1 MLHLTDLD
9 TLKIESADDFEVV
22 NALLY
27 RLGVTD
33 GLPVVPPTAPRIDA
47 MLNGR
52 DPDIVLTQLPPL
64 RGRATMYKLAMCAVM
79 AGCHANYFPI
89 ILAAIEAVEQPEFNL
104 YGIQT
109 TTGNAT
115 PMILLNGPIIDL
127 CHVNAGANALGPGI
141 HSNATIGRAI
151 QLILKNIGGAV
162 PGYTDKA
169 TLGQPGKYTFCCA
182 ENEGANPWE
191 PLHVTRGYPSEQSTV
206 TVIGASGIVEVV
218 DANSYTS
225 TSVLLTLAH
234 SMTIAGTMGGSSML
248 GGGEPLL
255 LITPEHADLIAQDYT
270 RHQAQ
275 QFLFDTARLP
285 LQHLPPETVK
295 RIQDDRETEGMDP
308 EADIR
313 IAACPEDIMLVVVG
327 GAGIKSAYVPTWGG
341 TTRAVTRPIDLSCNR
356 WLETTAYSM
365 RQ

>member
-1 MLHLTDLD
+1 MLPLTDLS
-9 TLKIESADDFEVV
+9 TLKIESADAFEDV

-33 GLPVVPPTAPRIDA
+33 RLPVVPPTAPRIEA

-52 DPDIVLTQLPPL
+52 DPDTVTAQLPPL
-64 RGRATMYKLAMCAVM
+64 RGQATMHKLAMCAVM
-79 AGCHANYFPI
+79 AGCRAEYFPI
-89 ILAAIEAVEQPEFNL
+89 ILAAIEAVAQPEFNL

-115 PMILLNGPIIDL
+115 PMILINGPIIDQ

-141 HSNATIGRAI
+141 HSNATIGRAV

-191 PLHVTRGYPSEQSTV
+191 PLHVTRGYSSEQSTV

-218 DANSYTS
+218 DANSYTA

-234 SMTIAGTMGGSSML
+234 SMTIAGTMGGRYLL

-270 RHQAQ
+270 RRQAQ

-285 LQHLPPETVK
+285 LHHLPMETAE
-295 RIQDDRETEGMDP
+295 RIRDDRKMDGVDP
-308 EADIR
+308 EADIGT
-313 IAACPEDIMLVVVG
+313 ADCPEDIMLAVVG

-341 TTRAVTRPIDLSCNR
+341 TTRAVTQPIDPS
-356 WLETTAYSM
+356 
-365 RQ
+365 

>member
-1 MLHLTDLD
+1 MLPLTDLD
-9 TLKIESADDFEVV
+9 TLKIESADDFEEV

-33 GLPVVPPTAPRIDA
+33 GLPIVPPTRPRIEA

-52 DPDIVLTQLPPL
+52 DPDVVLTQLPPL
-64 RGRATMYKLAMCAVM
+64 RGRATLYKLAMCAAM
-79 AGCHANYFPI
+79 AGCRTEYFPI
-89 ILAAIEAVEQPEFNL
+89 ILAATEAVVQPEFNL

-115 PMILLNGPIIDL
+115 PMILLNGPIVEQ
-127 CHVNAGANALGPGI
+127 CHVNAGANALGPGMQ
-141 HSNATIGRAI
+141 SNATIGRAI

-182 ENEGANPWE
+182 ENEGASPWE
-191 PLHVTRGYPSEQSTV
+191 PLHVTRGHPSEQSTV

-218 DANSYTS
+218 DANSYSS
-225 TSVLLTLAH
+225 TGVLLTLAH
-234 SMTIAGTMGGSSML
+234 SMTIAGTMGGCYML

-255 LITPEHADLIAQDYT
+255 LLTPEHANLISQDYS

-275 QFLFDTARLP
+275 QFLFDAARLP
-285 LQHLPPETVK
+285 LQYLPMESVE
-295 RIQDDRETEGMDP
+295 RIRNDREIDGVDP
-308 EADIR
+308 EADIC
-313 IAACPEDIMLVVVG
+313 IADCPEDIMLVVVG
-327 GAGIKSAYVPTWGG
+327 GTGIKSAYVPTWGG
-341 TTRAVTRPIDLSCNR
+341 TTRAVTRPIDCS
-356 WLETTAYSM
+356 
-365 RQ
+365 

>member
-9 TLKIESADDFEVV
+9 TLKIEFADSFEDV

-33 GLPVVPPTAPRIDA
+33 GLPVVPLTSQRIEG
-47 MLNGR
+47 MLGGR
-52 DPDIVLTQLPPL
+52 DADAVVTLLPPL
-64 RGRATMYKLAMCAVM
+64 RGRATLYKIAMCAVM
-79 AGCHANYFPI
+79 AGCRTEYFPVLI
-89 ILAAIEAVEQPEFNL
+89 AAVEAVAQPEFNL

-115 PMILLNGPIIDL
+115 PMILLNGPIIDE
-127 CHVNAGANALGPGI
+127 CEVNAGANALGPGMQ
-141 HSNATIGRAI
+141 SNATIGRAL
-151 QLILKNIGGAV
+151 QLILKNIGGAI

-191 PLHVTRGYPSEQSTV
+191 PLHVTRGYAAGQSTV

-218 DANSYTS
+218 DSNSYNA
-225 TSVLLTLAH
+225 TSVLMTLAH
-234 SMTIAGTMGGSSML
+234 SMTIAGTMGGRLML

-255 LITPEHADLIAQDYT
+255 LITPEHADLISQEYT
-270 RHQAQ
+270 RSQTQ

-285 LQHLPPETVK
+285 LRHLPPESVE
-295 RIQDDRETEGMDP
+295 RIHNDRELDGLELD
-308 EADIR
+308 ADIR
-313 IAACPEDIMLVVVG
+313 IADDPEDIMLVVVG

-341 TTRAVTRPIDLSCNR
+341 TTRAVTRPIDLS
-356 WLETTAYSM
+356 
-365 RQ
+365 

>member
-1 MLHLTDLD
+1 MLHVTDLD
-9 TLKIESADDFEVV
+9 MLKIESSDDFEHV
-22 NALLY
+22 NTLLY

-33 GLPVVPPTAPRIDA
+33 GLPVVPPTVSRIEA
-47 MLNGR
+47 MLNRR
-52 DPDIVLTQLPPL
+52 DPNAVLAQLPPL
-64 RGRATMYKLAMCAVM
+64 RGQATMSKLAMCAVM
-79 AGCHANYFPI
+79 AGCRAEYFPI
-89 ILAAIEAVEQPEFNL
+89 ILAAIEAVVQPEFNL

-115 PMILLNGPIIDL
+115 PMLLLNGPIIDQ
-127 CHVNAGANALGPGI
+127 CNVHAGANALGPGVQ
-141 HSNATIGRAI
+141 SNATIGRAV

-182 ENEGANPWE
+182 ENEGANPWG
-191 PLHVTRGYPSEQSTV
+191 PLHVTRGYASQQSTV

-225 TSVLLTLAH
+225 AGVLLTLAH
-234 SMTIAGTMGGSSML
+234 SMTIAGTMGGRHLL

-255 LITPEHADLIAQDYT
+255 IITPEHAGLIAQDYT
-270 RHQAQ
+270 RRQAQ

-285 LQHLPPETVK
+285 LQHLPPETAK
-295 RIQDDRETEGMDP
+295 RIRDDRRTEGVNP

-313 IAACPEDIMLVVVG
+313 IADCPEDIMLVVVG
-327 GAGIKSAYVPTWGG
+327 GAGIKSAYIPTWGG
-341 TTRAVTRPIDLSCNR
+341 TTRAVTRPI
-356 WLETTAYSM
+356 ETS
-365 RQ
+365 